1 MAGNKTVILI
11 HESIEFFLNTK
22 LYLIN
27 FLVCWARG
35 NSSKT
40 LIVLFSVQIE
50 DGLSLFAHENFNK
63 TPYWVSLLQLSQTVD
78 AVGY

>member
-22 LYLIN
+22 LCLIN

-35 NSSKT
+35 NSSKPL
-40 LIVLFSVQIE
+40 LILFSVQVK
-50 DGLSLFAHENFNK
+50 DGLSLYAHTNFNK
-63 TPYWVSLLQLSQTVD
+63 TANWVLLL
-78 AVGY
+78 